1 MERGIRARLT
11 PAEGR
16 KFGLSVGAAFSLI
29 GGVFWWRGH
38 QTAAIVLWS
47 IGGALI
53 LSGLLIPGRLG
64 PVHFAWM
71 GMAHAISKV
80 TTPIFMSIVFFLVL
94 TPAGVI
100 RRIVGR
106 NPLHQR
112 RTNTGY
118 WIARE
123 ESGRGDITRQF

>member
-1 MERGIRARLT
+1 MERRIRARLT

-16 KFGLSVGAAFSLI
+16 KFGLSVGTAFLVI
-29 GGVFWWRGH
+29 GGVFWWRHH
-38 QTAAIVLWS
+38 QTAATVLWS

-64 PVHFAWM
+64 PVHAAWM

-80 TTPIFMSIVFFLVL
+80 TTPIFMSIVYFVVL

-106 NPLHQR
+106 NPLHQQH
-112 RTNTGY
+112 TETGY

-123 ESGRGDITRQF
+123 GGGRGDITRQF